1 MVECVVNVDG
11 PCGALRLSRTTCH
24 QPADQFEK
32 EEREMTT
39 GTIKK
44 LVADRGFGFIT
55 AEDGKEYFFHRSSIE
70 SFDSLRGTER
80 VEFDVEDSPKGPR
93 AAQVRVS
100 QGAPEAAPAAAPQE
114 ATETADEEAGV
125 EAEPSDVQ

>member
-1 MVECVVNVDG
+1 
-11 PCGALRLSRTTCH
+11 
-24 QPADQFEK
+24 
-32 EEREMTT
+32 MTT

-70 SFDSLRGTER
+70 SFDSLRGNER

-93 AAQVRVS
+93 AAQVRIS
-100 QGAPEAAPAAAPQE
+100 QGASEAAPAAVAEEPVADEPAADEPAADEAVAEEPYVAEAAVEE
-114 ATETADEEAGV
+114 ATP
-125 EAEPSDVQ
+125 EAEPSDVP

>member
-1 MVECVVNVDG
+1 
-11 PCGALRLSRTTCH
+11 
-24 QPADQFEK
+24 
-32 EEREMTT
+32 MTT

-70 SFDSLRGTER
+70 SFDSLRGNER

-100 QGAPEAAPAAAPQE
+100 QGAAEAAPVAAAEEAPAQEAAAPEAAVEE
-114 ATETADEEAGV
+114 ATA

>member
-1 MVECVVNVDG
+1 
-11 PCGALRLSRTTCH
+11 
-24 QPADQFEK
+24 
-32 EEREMTT
+32 MTT

-70 SFDSLRGTER
+70 SFDSLRGNER

>member
-1 MVECVVNVDG
+1 
-11 PCGALRLSRTTCH
+11 
-24 QPADQFEK
+24 
-32 EEREMTT
+32 MTT

-70 SFDSLRGTER
+70 NFDSLRGNER

-100 QGAPEAAPAAAPQE
+100 TGAPEAAPAAAV
-114 ATETADEEAGV
+114 EEAPAAEAVAEEPAAEESHEGHDHEGHDHAAEEAPA
-125 EAEPSDVQ
+125 EAEHSDVQ